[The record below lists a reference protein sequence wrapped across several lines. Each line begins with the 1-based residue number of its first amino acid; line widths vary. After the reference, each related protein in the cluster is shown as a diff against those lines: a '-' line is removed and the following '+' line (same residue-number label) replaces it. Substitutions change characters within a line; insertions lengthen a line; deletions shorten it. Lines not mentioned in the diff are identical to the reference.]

1 MFINSLPF
9 CGLHSDDI
17 YSPINLPS
25 AFLSTSANEPIEL
38 HISCSNAA
46 NASNNK
52 RLVASVNRAHLP
64 LTLVVSASSSDR
76 LDSLQLPY
84 SVNEQA
90 IGFSQIRFV
99 SLDAAAASSLRPR
112 LVSNSITY
120 KASVG
125 ANSTYFNVDYSRYQL
140 LVTERNETS
149 ESRTRLLVLQTQ
161 VELLGCARYTALLF
175 RAPASTSTSKWHVAM
190 LTDIE
195 PNGVHLAWQLVQIVV
210 MTVAEIMFSISGISF
225 AYSQAPAN
233 MKSAVQALWCLTVA
247 VGNLV
252 VVVVAKAKMV
262 HNQVYEYVLFAGLL
276 SAATLVFMLLA
287 YFYKYVDVNVASS
300 ADAVHLV
307 TVDHETK
314 STLIDP
320 STFSSSSSSSSPP
333 PPNKGDTSVSKRSPG
348 SRAAI
353 QLVSVTTLDS

>member
-1 MFINSLPF
+1 MLVRRLGLALAETPF
-9 CGLHSDDI
+9 K
-17 YSPINLPS
+17 P
-25 AFLSTSANEPIEL
+25 
-38 HISCSNAA
+38 
-46 NASNNK
+46 
-52 RLVASVNRAHLP
+52 
-64 LTLVVSASSSDR
+64 
-76 LDSLQLPY
+76 
-84 SVNEQA
+84 
-90 IGFSQIRFV
+90 
-99 SLDAAAASSLRPR
+99 
-112 LVSNSITY
+112 
-120 KASVG
+120 
-125 ANSTYFNVDYSRYQL
+125 
-140 LVTERNETS
+140 
-149 ESRTRLLVLQTQ
+149 
-161 VELLGCARYTALLF
+161 
-175 RAPASTSTSKWHVAM
+175 
-190 LTDIE
+190 
-195 PNGVHLAWQLVQIVV
+195 
-210 MTVAEIMFSISGISF
+210 ISGISF

-320 STFSSSSSSSSPP
+320 STFSSSSLSSSSPP
-333 PPNKGDTSVSKRSPG
+333 PPNKRDTSVSKRSPG